1 MSSPETL
8 NPLYKNLINKKIAK
22 FPSVVNIYG
31 GQTEQTL
38 EQRQKQ
44 HEEKD
49 NKFRNMII
57 EEIFSSSKETQ
68 VNQINLAE
76 TYLIEVLHTTY
87 GKKCLNKVMIGGGGQ
102 NHNEGDNHKIYIMYK

>member
-22 FPSVVNIYG
+22 LPSVANIYG
-31 GQTEQTL
+31 GQTEHPL

-57 EEIFSSSKETQ
+57 DEIFSSSKETQ
-68 VNQINLAE
+68 VKQINLAE
-76 TYLIEVLHTTY
+76 TYLIELLHTTY
-87 GKKCLNKVMIGGGGQ
+87 GKKCLNKVMVGGGGQ
-102 NHNEGDNHKIYIMYK
+102 HHNEGDNHKIYIMYK